1 MNPMHPIISITLFTT
16 AAAAVIGLGLAA
28 APNLT
33 PPGRDAST
41 MTISETDRRISAS
54 GHDVTP
60 LSRDEVER
68 LASKLTPEQYRI
80 TQKAGTERAF
90 CGTLLDNKKEGM
102 YVCVV
107 CGLPLFKSEHKF
119 TSGTGWPSFFTPFD
133 ADHVTEK
140 TDETFGMVRVEIE
153 CARCGSHLGHV
164 FPDGPPP
171 TGQRYCLNSE
181 ALAFVEKGEEVPV
194 ESRPLALETGYFAG
208 GCFWGVEH
216 GFQQIPGVISVE
228 SGYQQ
233 GRIDNPTYR
242 QICTGDTGHAESVKV
257 VFDPRKVSYEKLVRF
272 FLFLHDPTQLNRQGP
287 DFGTQYR
294 SGIYTVGP
302 RATGGRVQ
310 REGRTRHR
318 RPLQRTED
326 RHRDRTDEDVLARRG
341 LSPGLHHQDRPL
353 VPCRSARRV
362 QGRGHPA
369 ARKPQQVE
377 VTPQAS

>member
-1 MNPMHPIISITLFTT
+1 MHPTISITLFTT

-33 PPGRDAST
+33 PPGRDATS
-41 MTISETDRRISAS
+41 MTNSETDRRISAS

-60 LSRDEVER
+60 LSRDRVEE

-80 TQKAGTERAF
+80 TQKSGTERAF

-119 TSGTGWPSFFTPFD
+119 TSGTGWPSFFSPFD
-133 ADHVTEK
+133 TDHVIET
-140 TDETFGMVRVEIE
+140 TDQSLGMVRVEIE
-153 CARCGSHLGHV
+153 CARCDAHLGHV

-171 TGQRYCLNSE
+171 SGQRYCLNSE
-181 ALAFVEKGEEVPV
+181 ALAFVEKGEEVPI
-194 ESRPLALETGYFAG
+194 ESRPLAVETGYFAG

-233 GRIDNPTYR
+233 GRIDNPTYK
-242 QICTGDTGHAESVKV
+242 QICNGDTGHAESVKV
-257 VFDPRKVSYEKLVRF
+257 VFDPKKVSYEKLVRF

-294 SGIYTVGP
+294 SGIYTVGADQQAVASKVKAEL
-302 RATGGRVQ
+302 ATAARFSGRKIV
-310 REGRTRHR
+310 
-318 RPLQRTED
+318 TEVEPAK
-326 RHRDRTDEDVLARRG
+326 TFWPAEDY
-341 LSPGLHHQDRPL
+341 HQDYIMKTG
-353 VPCRSARRV
+353 RSCHV
-362 QGRGHPA
+362 DLPA
-369 ARKPQQVE
+369 AFKAADIQPLAN
-377 VTPQAS
+377 ASKTK

>member
-1 MNPMHPIISITLFTT
+1 MHPIISITLFTT
-16 AAAAVIGLGLAA
+16 AAAAVVGLGLAA
-28 APNLT
+28 APTLT

-80 TQKAGTERAF
+80 TQKAGTEPAF

-140 TDETFGMVRVEIE
+140 TDESFGMVRVEIE

-194 ESRPLALETGYFAG
+194 ESRPLALETAYFAG
-208 GCFWGVEH
+208 GCFWGVELAY
-216 GFQQIPGVISVE
+216 QREPGVVGTKVRCPLRSNAAPN
-228 SGYQQ
+228 QLR
-233 GRIDNPTYR
+233 GRLM
-242 QICTGDTGHAESVKV
+242 
-257 VFDPRKVSYEKLVRF
+257 F
-272 FLFLHDPTQLNRQGP
+272 
-287 DFGTQYR
+287 
-294 SGIYTVGP
+294 GP
-302 RATGGRVQ
+302 RLDAGGLRTGRDGEPHIRAGVL
-310 REGRTRHR
+310 RCDGAHGGGAGGLRPEGGE
-318 RPLQRTED
+318 L
-326 RHRDRTDEDVLARRG
+326 
-341 LSPGLHHQDRPL
+341 
-353 VPCRSARRV
+353 
-362 QGRGHPA
+362 
-369 ARKPQQVE
+369 
-377 VTPQAS
+377 

>member
-16 AAAAVIGLGLAA
+16 AAAAVVGLGLAA

-60 LSRDEVER
+60 LSRTEVER

-80 TQKAGTERAF
+80 TQKSGTEQAF

-119 TSGTGWPSFFTPFD
+119 TSGTGWPSFFSPFD
-133 ADHVTEK
+133 ADHVTET
-140 TDETFGMVRVEIE
+140 TDEAFGMVRVEIE

-181 ALAFVEKGEEVPV
+181 ALAFVEKGEEVPL
-194 ESRPLALETGYFAG
+194 ESRPLTLETGYFAG
-208 GCFWGVEH
+208 GCFWGVEY

-233 GRIDNPTYR
+233 GRVDNPTYR

-302 RATGGRVQ
+302 EQQAVASSVKAELATVARFNGRKIV
-310 REGRTRHR
+310 
-318 RPLQRTED
+318 TEIEP
-326 RHRDRTDEDVLARRG
+326 TKTFWPAEDY
-341 LSPGLHHQDRPL
+341 HQDYIIKTG
-353 VPCRSARRV
+353 RSCHV
-362 QGRGHPA
+362 DLPA
-369 ARKPQQVE
+369 AFKAADIQPLAN
-377 VTPQAS
+377 VTKSK

>member
-1 MNPMHPIISITLFTT
+1 MHPTISITIFTT
-16 AAAAVIGLGLAA
+16 AAAAVVALGLAA
-28 APNLT
+28 APNLN
-33 PPGRDAST
+33 PPAREST
-41 MTISETDRRISAS
+41 AMSTSESDRRISAS

-60 LSRDEVER
+60 LSRARVEE

-80 TQKAGTERAF
+80 TQKSGTEPAF

-119 TSGTGWPSFFTPFD
+119 TSGTGWPSFFSPFD
-133 ADHVTEK
+133 VDHVTE
-140 TDETFGMVRVEIE
+140 TMDRTLGMVRVEIE
-153 CARCGSHLGHV
+153 CARCDAHLGHV

-194 ESRPLALETGYFAG
+194 ESRPRPVETGYFAG

-233 GRIDNPTYR
+233 GRIDNPTYK

-257 VFDPRKVSYEKLVRF
+257 VFDPSKVSYEKLVRF

-302 RATGGRVQ
+302 EQQKTASRVKTELATASRFGGRRIV
-310 REGRTRHR
+310 
-318 RPLQRTED
+318 TEVEPAK
-326 RHRDRTDEDVLARRG
+326 TFWPAEDY
-341 LSPGLHHQDRPL
+341 HQDYIAKTG
-353 VPCRSARRV
+353 RSCHV
-362 QGRGHPA
+362 DLPA
-369 ARKPQQVE
+369 AFRAADIQPLGNTSK
-377 VTPQAS
+377 SK

>member
-1 MNPMHPIISITLFTT
+1 MHPTISITLFTT

-33 PPGRDAST
+33 PPGRDATS
-41 MTISETDRRISAS
+41 MTNSETDRRISAS

-60 LSRDEVER
+60 LSSDRVEE

-80 TQKAGTERAF
+80 TQKSGTERAF

-119 TSGTGWPSFFTPFD
+119 TSGTGWPSFFSPFD
-133 ADHVTEK
+133 TDHVIET
-140 TDETFGMVRVEIE
+140 TDQSLGMVRVEIE
-153 CARCGSHLGHV
+153 CARCDAHLGHV

-171 TGQRYCLNSE
+171 SGQRYCLNSE
-181 ALAFVEKGEEVPV
+181 ALAFVEDGEEVPA
-194 ESRPLALETGYFAG
+194 ESRPLAVETGYFAG

-233 GRIDNPTYR
+233 GRIDNPTYK
-242 QICTGDTGHAESVKV
+242 QICNGDTGHAESVKV
-257 VFDPRKVSYEKLVRF
+257 VFDPKKVSYEKLVRF

-294 SGIYTVGP
+294 SGIYTVGADQQAVASKVKAEL
-302 RATGGRVQ
+302 ATVARFSGRKIV
-310 REGRTRHR
+310 
-318 RPLQRTED
+318 TEVEPAK
-326 RHRDRTDEDVLARRG
+326 TFWPAEDY
-341 LSPGLHHQDRPL
+341 HQDYIMKTG
-353 VPCRSARRV
+353 RSCHV
-362 QGRGHPA
+362 DLPA
-369 ARKPQQVE
+369 AFKAADIQPLAN
-377 VTPQAS
+377 ASKTK